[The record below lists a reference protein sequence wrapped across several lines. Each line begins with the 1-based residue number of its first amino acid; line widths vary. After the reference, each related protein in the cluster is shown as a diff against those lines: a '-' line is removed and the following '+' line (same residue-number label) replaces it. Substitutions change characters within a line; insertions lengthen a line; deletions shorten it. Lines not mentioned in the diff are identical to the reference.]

1 MVSGS
6 LEHLSRFTRVYHN
19 ARVRVCT
26 LVFLSILGAG
36 VACAQSLKNGEVKSE
51 GLSGWGPA
59 QDGVRTGLSARD
71 KEFSLGKPIVVRL
84 VMENVGNRVVQY
96 DAGQVAVNSSM
107 SIERDGG
114 VKVPFVAM
122 PAQTGGGSRPLKPGE
137 ECVLFETLDIADQYL
152 ITSPGT
158 YTVRFQGRDEG
169 FGDVAIPPS
178 NAITIRVADGPV
190 RTSRVLAR
198 KLFDIGQAPEWQ
210 VGVVEEGEVVPLG
223 RSSTAGTTL
232 ALSRAGRSKDEILRA
247 LIWVTAHPSAVE
259 PANQGT
265 GRERLSESIGRCP
278 WGEVYLWSGTAP
290 AKELNTVR
298 KLIAT
303 ALQVEAQ

>member
-1 MVSGS
+1 VQ
-6 LEHLSRFTRVYHN
+6 
-19 ARVRVCT
+19 VRVFV
-26 LVFLSILGAG
+26 LAFLAIFGAA
-36 VACAQSLKNGEVKSE
+36 VAGSGQLKAGETKGE
-51 GLSGWGPA
+51 GLSDWGPE
-59 QDGVRTGLSARD
+59 QRGVRTSLSTLDTA
-71 KEFSLGKPIVVRL
+71 FTLGKPMSFRL
-84 VMENVGNRVVQY
+84 VMENVGNRVVQF
-96 DAGQVAVNSSM
+96 DAAQVAVNSSI
-107 SIERDGG
+107 SIETDGG

-122 PAQTGGGSRPLKPGE
+122 PAQTGGGSRPLKPDE

-152 ITSPGT
+152 LTSPGT
-158 YTVRFQGRDEG
+158 YTVRFKGRDEG

-190 RTSRVLAR
+190 RTSRMLAR
-198 KLFDIGQAPEWQ
+198 KLVDIGQPPEWQ

-223 RSSTAGTTL
+223 RSSMAGTTL
-232 ALSRAGRSKDEILRA
+232 ALSRAGRSKEETLRV

-259 PANQGT
+259 PSNHDT
-265 GRERLSESIGRCP
+265 GRERLSEPIGRCP

-303 ALQVEAQ
+303 ALQIEAR